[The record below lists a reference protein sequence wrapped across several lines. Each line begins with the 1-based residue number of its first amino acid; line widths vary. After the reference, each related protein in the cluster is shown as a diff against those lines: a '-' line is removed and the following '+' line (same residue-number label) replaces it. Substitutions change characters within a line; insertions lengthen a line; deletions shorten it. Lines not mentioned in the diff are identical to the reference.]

1 MSHHIFDFLEI
12 VFVLAATAS
21 IFYYV
26 LCIWST
32 AAFLREQKT
41 AGKRVYPT
49 PTLPGISIFKPLKG
63 TDPEMYDSLRSHCVQ
78 DYPEYEIIFG
88 VSEADDPALD
98 FVKRLKREFPEHA
111 IRMMVC
117 EQKLGAN
124 IKVSNLAQMARE
136 AKYDILVVSD
146 SDIRVPSDYLR
157 RVVAPLSDSN
167 VGLVTCLYRGVAS
180 GTLGSRLE
188 SLGIS
193 TDFIP
198 GVLAARAIEGGI
210 RFGLGSTLA
219 FRRQELQAVG
229 GFESFADYLADDYE
243 LGKRIAAVG
252 KEVKISDVVVE
263 TFLPR
268 YKMREFL
275 HHQLRWARTV
285 RDARPWGY
293 VGLGLTF
300 GLPWALLAVA
310 AALGASW
317 TWVLLIAVL
326 TMRLGVTFVV
336 GWRVLRDRQAI
347 TMIPLLPVRDIV
359 ALLVWLV
366 SFAWHTVVWRGD
378 RFELKKGKLTR
389 AGR

>member
-1 MSHHIFDFLEI
+1 MIHYIFEFLKI
-12 VFVLAATAS
+12 VFVLAAIAS
-21 IFYYV
+21 IFYYI
-26 LCIWST
+26 LCFWS
-32 AAFLREQKT
+32 AAEFLREQK
-41 AGKRVYPT
+41 AADKSVRPT
-49 PTLPGISIFKPLKG
+49 QGLPSVSIFKPLKG
-63 TDPEMYDSLRSHCVQ
+63 ADHEMYESFRSHCVQ

-88 VSEADDPALD
+88 VSEADDPAREL
-98 FVKRLKREFPEHA
+98 VQRLKQEFPEHA

-157 RVVAPLSDSN
+157 RVVALLTDST

-188 SLGIS
+188 ALGIS

-198 GVLAARAIEGGI
+198 GVLAARTLERGI

-219 FRRQELQAVG
+219 FRQQDLQAIG
-229 GFESFADYLADDYE
+229 GFESFTDYLADDYE
-243 LGKRIAAVG
+243 LGKRIAALG

-263 TFLPR
+263 TLLGR
-268 YKMREFL
+268 YTMGEFL
-275 HHQLRWARTV
+275 THQLRWARTV

-293 VGLGLTF
+293 AGLGLTF
-300 GLPWALLAVA
+300 GLPWALLAVG

-317 TWVLLIAVL
+317 TWALLIAVL
-326 TMRLGVTFVV
+326 AMRLGVTFAV
-336 GWRVLRDRQAI
+336 GWRVLLDRQAI
-347 TMIPLLPVRDIV
+347 TMAPLLLLRDII
-359 ALLVWLV
+359 APLVWIE
-366 SFAWHTVVWRGD
+366 SFVGNTVVWRGE
-378 RFELKKGKLTR
+378 RFELRKGKLTR
-389 AGR
+389 VEP